1 MMNAISLKEYGER
14 DRIAWRIEPG
24 FQFAFKQSG
33 GEAWLQA
40 VMPNDQAAKMMR
52 DIEMTIGVRG
62 ELEGFTLFYHPGK
75 GWQMSTRRK
84 GETGWSIQQGLVDEQ
99 VRPIFDLLEPID
111 HPDGPL
117 QVKHSDDM
125 NDRVLAGLAAEEGPF
140 SGLTAAILA
149 RLAS

>member
-1 MMNAISLKEYGER
+1 MMTAISLKEYGER
-14 DRIAWRIEPG
+14 DRIAWSIEPG
-24 FQFAFKQSG
+24 FQFAFRQSG
-33 GEAWLQA
+33 GEAWLHA
-40 VMPNDQAAKMMR
+40 VMSNDQAAKMMR

-84 GETGWSIQQGLVDEQ
+84 GETGWSVQQGLVDEQ

-117 QVKHSDDM
+117 QVKAP
-125 NDRVLAGLAAEEGPF
+125 NGAAGGLFAGLA
-140 SGLTAAILA
+140 AAILA